1 MSQCQCSTHKQLNKY
16 PVVGRPFCPCRKD
29 AKTRPGRGE
38 DSESLPPLDSPH
50 SNGQKGVPFWIS
62 PCEREMR
69 QKADRGR
76 GNRKGELPD
85 GQSAHPDC
93 HSEQSEESVAL
104 VLQEKR
110 QRETDP
116 STSLALRSGWRGGKA
131 FHFPRKAEA
140 LPGSV
145 VLTRIALISFLQQF
159 HILHNFNSSSS
170 FTLRKYNPSFLDH
183 FKNYGLPLGSQCRN
197 IFI

>member
-29 AKTRPGRGE
+29 AKTRQRGKIPNLSPLWTSLIQTAKRECPFGFPRANGQSGRKAGRGR
-38 DSESLPPLDSPH
+38 S
-50 SNGQKGVPFWIS
+50 
-62 PCEREMR
+62 
-69 QKADRGR
+69 
-76 GNRKGELPD
+76 NRKGESPD
-85 GQSAHPDC
+85 GQSARPGC
-93 HSEQSEESVAL
+93 HSERSEESVPL
-104 VLQEKR
+104 VFQEKR
-110 QRETDP
+110 QRGTDP

-183 FKNYGLPLGSQCRN
+183 FKNYWLPLGSQCRN